1 MDHSLSRDIKMREVA
16 WKWGRVGVALAFGVG
31 GCGGRVDQVN
41 VGKEQVPRD
50 PAMMQGEGGDIEV
63 ANPTTRETQAMLTCP
78 MARRTDA
85 RFNDAVGS
93 FSPDGSLLTL
103 LGNEAAPLQV
113 LRLFDDSVMSAFEI
127 PESRH
132 YYRAV
137 VSPDN
142 TLVIAAGD
150 AVTVFRVADGAL
162 LADVPVSGQA
172 QSGVH
177 ALGLDFSHDGQLV
190 ATANG
195 SDDTVNIWSVPD
207 LGLVSTIS
215 VRYEQFR
222 GVASSVAFSPDDSLV
237 AVATNDGVTLWTV
250 ADGSRV
256 WSEGGP
262 LRMRCEGI
270 GEVKFS
276 PDGTELAKA
285 CLDGSNGVLSAET
298 GQFTPAFGTASHG
311 VGSVSYYDNDHLLIG
326 DDGVGARLW
335 ARDASGVWSPSCLL
349 TSGVPQW
356 GQVSAPAGG
365 LRMYLHVNGGANA
378 AWLFEQAP

>member
-1 MDHSLSRDIKMREVA
+1 MDHSLSEDITMREVA
-16 WKWGRVGVALAFGVG
+16 WEAGGIVIALALGVG

-41 VGKEQVPRD
+41 VGKEQDPRD
-50 PAMMQGEGGDIEV
+50 LAMMQGRGGETQI
-63 ANPTTRETQAMLTCP
+63 ASPTTRETPPMLTCP
-78 MARRTDA
+78 MTRRTDA
-85 RFNDAVGS
+85 RLDDAVGS
-93 FSPDGSLLTL
+93 FSPDGSLLAL
-103 LGNEAAPLQV
+103 LGNGAAPLQV
-113 LRLFDDSVMSAFEI
+113 LRPSDDTVMSAFEI
-127 PESRH
+127 PKSRH

-142 TLVIAAGD
+142 TLVVAAGD
-150 AVTVFRVADGAL
+150 AVTVFRVADGAM

-172 QSGVH
+172 QSGVQ

-195 SDDTVNIWSVPD
+195 SDETVSIWSIPD
-207 LGLVSTIS
+207 LRLVRSIS
-215 VRYEQFR
+215 VQYDEFV
-222 GVASSVAFSPDDSLV
+222 GVPSSLAFSPDDSRV
-237 AVATNDGVTLWTV
+237 AVATKGGVSLWTV

-256 WSEGGP
+256 WSQAGP
-262 LRMRCEGI
+262 QPICDGI

-285 CLDGSNGVLSAET
+285 CLDGSNGIINATT
-298 GQFTPAFGTASHG
+298 GRATPALGTASHG
-311 VGSVSYYDNDHLLIG
+311 VGSVSYYDDDHILIG
-326 DDGVGARLW
+326 DDGVGARIW

-365 LRMYLHVNGGANA
+365 LRMYLHVNGGADA
-378 AWLFEQAP
+378 AWIFEQAP